1 MLSQVN
7 GFQVQRAAKALGREY
22 VRCFKRRARK
32 QVSEVMCGRCEGWEF
47 GRQAGRSGVWADPLD
62 HYNGFGFYFANENF
76 KQRTG
81 IQEVP
86 YEPAFK
92 DVNF

>member
-22 VRCFKRRARK
+22 VQCIKRRAR
-32 QVSEVMCGRCEGWEF
+32 
-47 GRQAGRSGVWADPLD
+47 
-62 HYNGFGFYFANENF
+62 